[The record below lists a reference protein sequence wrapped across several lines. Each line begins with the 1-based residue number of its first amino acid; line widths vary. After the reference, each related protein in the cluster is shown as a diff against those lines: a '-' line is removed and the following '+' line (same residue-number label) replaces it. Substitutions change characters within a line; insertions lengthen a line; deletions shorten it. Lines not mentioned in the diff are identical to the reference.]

1 MGKSLG
7 FIGVGLLLLGVL
19 LWSVVFTSSPLE
31 SLEGSQLVTAEM
43 YINQN
48 TNDFHIF
55 VFYKPTCPIC
65 RKYGKDISDVLSK
78 VNKEDYS
85 VINVSSG
92 VPEYLESY
100 FSGFS
105 FEGVHVPYVVIS
117 RGSKIIYSQ
126 RVDSSSA
133 LSEFQNN
140 VEDLKGS

>member
-1 MGKSLG
+1 MGKRLG

-19 LWSVVFTSSPLE
+19 LWSVVFSSSPLE
-31 SLEGSQLVTAEM
+31 SLESSQPVTAER

-48 TNDFHIF
+48 INDLHVF

-65 RKYGKDISDVLSK
+65 RKYGKDISGVLSG

-85 VINVSSG
+85 VVNVSSG
-92 VPEYLESY
+92 VPDYLENY
-100 FSGFS
+100 FINFS

-117 RGSKIIYSQ
+117 RGSDVIFAKRIDNSG
-126 RVDSSSA
+126 A

>member
-1 MGKSLG
+1 MGKRLG

-31 SLEGSQLVTAEM
+31 SLEGSQPVTAEM

-100 FSGFS
+100 FSSFS

-117 RGSKIIYSQ
+117 RGSEVIYSQ

-140 VEDLKGS
+140 VENLKGS

>member
-1 MGKSLG
+1 MGKRLG

-31 SLEGSQLVTAEM
+31 SLEGSQPVTAEM

-100 FSGFS
+100 FSSFS

-117 RGSKIIYSQ
+117 RGSEVIYSQ

-133 LSEFQNN
+133 LSKFQNN
-140 VEDLKGS
+140 VENLKGS

>member
-1 MGKSLG
+1 MGKRLG

-31 SLEGSQLVTAEM
+31 SLEGSQPVTAEM

-48 TNDFHIF
+48 TTDFHIF

-65 RKYGKDISDVLSK
+65 RKYGKDISDVLSRI
-78 VNKEDYS
+78 NKEEYS
-85 VINVSSG
+85 VVNVSSG

-117 RGSKIIYSQ
+117 RGSAVIYAE
-126 RVDSSSA
+126 RIDNSSA

>member
-1 MGKSLG
+1 MGKRLG

-19 LWSVVFTSSPLE
+19 LWSVVFSSSPLE
-31 SLEGSQLVTAEM
+31 ELENSQPVTAER
-43 YINQN
+43 YVNHG
-48 TNDFHIF
+48 TNDLHVF
-55 VFYKPTCPIC
+55 VFYKPTCPVC
-65 RKYGKDISDVLSK
+65 RKYGKGISDVLSR

-85 VINVSSG
+85 VVNVFSG

-105 FEGVHVPYVVIS
+105 FDGVHVPYVVIS
-117 RGSKIIYSQ
+117 RGSDVIYAK
-126 RVDSSSA
+126 RVDNSST

>member
-1 MGKSLG
+1 MVKRLG
-7 FIGVGLLLLGVL
+7 FIGVGLFLLGVL

-31 SLEGSQLVTAEM
+31 SLENSQPVTAER
-43 YINQN
+43 YVNRG
-48 TNDFHIF
+48 TNDFHVF
-55 VFYKPTCPIC
+55 VFYKPTCPVC
-65 RKYGKDISDVLSK
+65 RKYGKDISDVLSR
-78 VNKEDYS
+78 VNKENYS
-85 VINVSSG
+85 VVNVSSG

-100 FSGFS
+100 FSDFS

-117 RGSKIIYSQ
+117 RGSEIVYSQ

>member
-1 MGKSLG
+1 M
-7 FIGVGLLLLGVL
+7 LLGVL

-31 SLEGSQLVTAEM
+31 SLEGSQPVTAEM

-100 FSGFS
+100 FSSFS
-105 FEGVHVPYVVIS
+105 FEGVYVPYVVIS
-117 RGSKIIYSQ
+117 RGSEVIYSQ

-133 LSEFQNN
+133 LSKFQNN
-140 VEDLKGS
+140 VENLKGS

>member
-31 SLEGSQLVTAEM
+31 SLEGSQPVTAEM

-105 FEGVHVPYVVIS
+105 FEGVHVPYVVVS
-117 RGSKIIYSQ
+117 RGSAVIYAE
-126 RVDSSSA
+126 RIDNSSA

-140 VEDLKGS
+140 VENLKGS

>member
-1 MGKSLG
+1 M
-7 FIGVGLLLLGVL
+7 LLGVL

-31 SLEGSQLVTAEM
+31 SLEGSQPVTAEM

-105 FEGVHVPYVVIS
+105 FEGVHVPYVVVS
-117 RGSKIIYSQ
+117 RGSAVIYAE
-126 RVDSSSA
+126 RIDNSSA

-140 VEDLKGS
+140 VENLKGS

>member
-1 MGKSLG
+1 MGKRLG
-7 FIGVGLLLLGVL
+7 FVGVGLLLLGVL

-31 SLEGSQLVTAEM
+31 SLESSQPVTAER
-43 YINQN
+43 YINQG
-48 TNDFHIF
+48 TNDLHVF

-85 VINVSSG
+85 VVNVSSG
-92 VPEYLESY
+92 IPEYLESY
-100 FSGFS
+100 FIGFS

-117 RGSKIIYSQ
+117 RGSEIVYSQ
-126 RVDSSSA
+126 RVDSSNA

>member
-1 MGKSLG
+1 MGERLG

-19 LWSVVFTSSPLE
+19 LWSVVFSSSPLE
-31 SLEGSQLVTAEM
+31 SLESSQLITAER
-43 YINQN
+43 YVNQG
-48 TNDFHIF
+48 TNDFHVF
-55 VFYKPTCPIC
+55 VFYKPTCPVC
-65 RKYGKDISDVLSK
+65 RKYGKDISDVLAK

-92 VPEYLESY
+92 VPDYLENY

-117 RGSKIIYSQ
+117 RGSDVIYAE
-126 RVDSSSA
+126 RIDNSSA

-140 VEDLKGS
+140 IEDLKGS

>member
-19 LWSVVFTSSPLE
+19 LWSVVFSSSPLE
-31 SLEGSQLVTAEM
+31 SLESSQPVTAER
-43 YINQN
+43 YVNQE
-48 TNDFHIF
+48 TNNLHVF

-65 RKYGKDISDVLSK
+65 RKYGKDISNVLSR
-78 VNKEDYS
+78 VNKEEYS
-85 VINVSSG
+85 VVNVSSG
-92 VPEYLESY
+92 VPEYLEGY

-117 RGSKIIYSQ
+117 RGSEVIFAK
-126 RVDSSSA
+126 RVDSSGA

>member
-1 MGKSLG
+1 MGKRLG

-19 LWSVVFTSSPLE
+19 LWSVVFSSSPLE
-31 SLEGSQLVTAEM
+31 SLESSQPVTAER
-43 YINQN
+43 YVNRG
-48 TNDFHIF
+48 TNDFHVF

-65 RKYGKDISDVLSK
+65 RKYGKDISNVLSR

-85 VINVSSG
+85 VVNVSSG
-92 VPEYLESY
+92 VPDYLENY

-117 RGSKIIYSQ
+117 RGGDVIFAKRIDNSG
-126 RVDSSSA
+126 A